1 MTETKKARGGNQIIK
16 LALVLFI
23 VSAITSG
30 VLGLVNMFTKDIIK
44 EQEEAKRAAAYQAVL
59 PYDGEYTEVDF
70 DESDPVFENV
80 NSISAAGDTGW
91 VVELSFSGAQSTIT
105 AAFGVSSDFTITGTS
120 VIDHAETSGLGAKI
134 TETDFTD
141 QFIGQGAGMAVTKD
155 GGTIDAITAATISSR
170 AMANAGNAAIAAC
183 EALG

>member
-1 MTETKKARGGNQIIK
+1 MTETKKARGSNQIIR
-16 LALVLFI
+16 LAVVLFI

-30 VLGLVNMFTKDIIK
+30 VLGLVNMLTKDTIA
-44 EQEEAKRAAAYQAVL
+44 EQQAAKKAAAYQAVL
-59 PYDGEYTEVDF
+59 PYDGEYTEVAYDK
-70 DESDPVFENV
+70 EAYPTVI
-80 NSISAAGDTGW
+80 SISAAGDEGW

-105 AAFGVSSDFTITGTS
+105 AAFGVSAADYTITGAS

-141 QFIGQGAGMAVTKD
+141 QFIGQTEGMAVNKD

-170 AMANAGNAAIAAC
+170 AMANAGNTAIAAVK
-183 EALG
+183 ALG